1 MVIYAFIIIYIT
13 GHRNTCHR
21 NHTIAAFS
29 DVAFRNSTV
38 AYSRTHRTTNTPEH
52 NAHRDT
58 IIDRPIHSAHPT
70 RRISAAS
77 AIRDGRQPHPASTAR
92 HPKP

>member
-1 MVIYAFIIIYIT
+1 MVIYAIIIIHIT
-13 GHRNTCHR
+13 RHRNSRHR
-21 NHTIAAFS
+21 NNIIAVHSDMAFRSSIAA
-29 DVAFRNSTV
+29 NSQ
-38 AYSRTHRTTNTPEH
+38 THRTTNTPEH
-52 NAHRDT
+52 NAHRGT
-58 IIDRPIHSAHPT
+58 IIDHPIHSAHLT